1 MSTAEGNVMDMLA
14 KIAEQ
19 RIREAMERGEFD
31 HLPLQGQPIPLEDL
45 SGVPEALR
53 MGYKILLNAGV
64 LPEEMQLKKDVVS
77 LQQLLDACDDPAE
90 HASLRHRLNE
100 KTLRYNMMME
110 RRHRTPTLRH
120 YRAKI
125 LRKLG
130 V

>member
-1 MSTAEGNVMDMLA
+1 MDILT

-19 RIREAMERGEFD
+19 RIREAMDRGEFD
-31 HLPLQGQPIPLEDL
+31 HLPLQGQPVPLEEL

-64 LPEEMQLKKDVVS
+64 LPEEIQVRKDVVS
-77 LQQLLDACDDPAE
+77 LQQLLAACDDPAE
-90 HASLRHRLNE
+90 QASLRHRLNE

-110 RRHRTPTLRH
+110 RRHRAPMLRH
-120 YRAKI
+120 YHAKI

-130 V
+130 A

>member
-1 MSTAEGNVMDMLA
+1 MSTAEGSVMDILT

-31 HLPLQGQPIPLEDL
+31 HLPLQGQPIPLEEL

-53 MGYKILLNAGV
+53 LGYKILLNAGV
-64 LPEEMQLKKDVVS
+64 LPEEMQVKKDVVS
-77 LQQLLDACDDPAE
+77 LQQLLAACADPAE
-90 HASLRHRLNE
+90 QASLRHRLNE

-110 RRHRTPTLRH
+110 RRHCAPTLRH
-120 YRAKI
+120 YHAKI

-130 V
+130 A